1 MVWDLPIIYGKN
13 NNNKK
18 FNEISHLEN
27 LRIGFPITSGNE
39 FKLLIN
45 RIVKYGDIGS
55 GGNKFILKN
64 SGATDKIIRET
75 INLIK

>member
-1 MVWDLPIIYGKN
+1 M
-13 NNNKK
+13 
-18 FNEISHLEN
+18 
-27 LRIGFPITSGNE
+27 
-39 FKLLIN
+39 LIN

-75 INLIK
+75 INLIKWLV